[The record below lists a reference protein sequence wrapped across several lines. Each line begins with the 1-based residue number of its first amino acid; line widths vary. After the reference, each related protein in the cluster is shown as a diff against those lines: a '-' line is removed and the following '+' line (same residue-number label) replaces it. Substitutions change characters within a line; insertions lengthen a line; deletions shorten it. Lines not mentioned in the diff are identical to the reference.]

1 MAEKIAAEKKS
12 KGTNG
17 AVKETNASKSSNGS
31 KESLQ
36 YDFHTETVKN
46 HGLTSEEMIHA
57 YKAMLL
63 SRFTDDRIDM
73 LIKQGKAT
81 FLISGSGHEAIQ
93 VACAMAMEG
102 GKDWFFTYYRDNAIG
117 TALGI
122 TPIEIFRHIMGKATD
137 TFTGGRQMPMHLGS
151 KELRMPTAS
160 SPTGSQY
167 LQAVGAALSCVYRG
181 TDEVSYVGGGEGSTS
196 EGEFFEAINWAARE
210 KLPTIFC
217 IQNNRFAISVPI
229 EQQTAGGSVY
239 KVVQGFEGIHKF
251 HIDGTDFLESYAT
264 AKEAVRLAR
273 NGEGPSFIYAD
284 VVRLRSHSASDSQD
298 KYRSKEAIEKD
309 TLKDPIAKLEKE
321 LVARG
326 IMTEEQIAATRKEL
340 NDLVIKS
347 AEEAYAEPL
356 PDPATVEDNLFC
368 PDELQTKINYE
379 ANVPDGEPIV
389 MVDAINHALMEE
401 MEKNPMML
409 VYGEDVQD
417 GKGGVFT
424 ATKGLS
430 TKFGVNRCFNSPL
443 AEASILGTAV
453 GAALSGLKPVV
464 EIQFADY
471 IFPAMMQI
479 RDELVMYRYRSNG
492 AFECPVT
499 IRVATGGYIGGGHYH
514 SQNIEAIFAK
524 CPGLY
529 IAYPSNAADAKGL
542 LKTACQLKDPVMFL
556 EHKFLYRQGY
566 AKSPEPNADYYLPF
580 GKAAVKK
587 EGSDLTI
594 VAYGA
599 MVEKALKTSREMEKK
614 GYSVEVIDIRTI
626 VPLDTETILASVK
639 KTGKVIVFH
648 EDTKFM
654 GFGAEIASQ
663 IAEAAFEYLDAPVK
677 RVAGLHIHIP
687 FSLES
692 HALPQDSWIL
702 KAAEEMLAY

>member
-1 MAEKIAAEKKS
+1 MAEKTASEKKT

-17 AVKETNASKSSNGS
+17 VSKDLPKYEFMKET
-31 KESLQ
+31 E
-36 YDFHTETVKN
+36 KN
-46 HGLTSEEMIHA
+46 FGLTNEEMIHA

-63 SRFTDDRIDM
+63 TRFTDDRIDT

-122 TPIEIFRHIMGKATD
+122 TPIEIFRHIMGKASD
-137 TFTGGRQMPMHLGS
+137 SFTGGRQMPMHLGS

-181 TDEVSYVGGGEGSTS
+181 TDEVAYVGGGEGSTS

-264 AKEAVRLAR
+264 AKEAVRMAR

-309 TLKDPIAKLEKE
+309 MLKDPIAKLEKQ
-321 LVARG
+321 LIARG
-326 IMTEEQIAATRKEL
+326 IMTEEEIAAARKEL
-340 NDLVIKS
+340 NALVVKS
-347 AEEAYAEPL
+347 AEEAYTEAL
-356 PDPATVEDNLFC
+356 PDPSTIEDHLFC
-368 PDELQTKINYE
+368 PDSEQTPIKYE
-379 ANVPDGEPIV
+379 ANTPSGEPIV
-389 MVDAINHALMEE
+389 MVDAINHALTEE
-401 MEKNPMML
+401 MEKNPNML

-430 TKFGVNRCFNSPL
+430 TKFGVKRCFNSPL

-453 GAALSGLKPVV
+453 GAALTGLKPVV

-479 RDELVMYRYRSNG
+479 RDELIMYRYRSNG
-492 AFECPVT
+492 TFECPVT

-566 AKSPEPNADYYLPF
+566 AKSPEPDADYYLPF

-587 EGSDLTI
+587 EGNDLTI

-599 MVEKALKTSREMEKK
+599 MVEKAMKTAREMDKK

-626 VPLDTETILASVK
+626 VPLDIETILTSVK
-639 KTGKVIVFH
+639 KTGKVIVFY

-663 IAEAAFEYLDAPVK
+663 IAEHAFEYLDAPVK

-702 KAAEEMLAY
+702 AAAEELLAY

>member
-1 MAEKIAAEKKS
+1 MAEKTAAEKKS
-12 KGTNG
+12 KATNG
-17 AVKETNASKSSNGS
+17 VSKDERKYSFLKETEN
-31 KESLQ
+31 
-36 YDFHTETVKN
+36 N
-46 HGLTSEEMIHA
+46 HGLTNDQMVHA

-63 SRFTDDRIDM
+63 TRFTDDRIDT

-102 GKDWFFTYYRDNAIG
+102 GKDWFFTYYRDNGIG

-122 TPIEIFRHIMGKATD
+122 TPKEIFRHIMGKATD
-137 TFTGGRQMPMHLGS
+137 SFCGGRQMPMHLGS

-167 LQAVGAALSCVYRG
+167 LQAVGAAMSCVYRG
-181 TDEVSYVGGGEGSTS
+181 TDEVAYVGGGEGSTS
-196 EGEFFEAINWAARE
+196 EGEFFEAINWAARA

-239 KVVQGFEGIHKF
+239 KVITGFEGLHKF

-273 NGEGPSFIYAD
+273 SGEGPSFIYAD
-284 VVRLRSHSASDSQD
+284 VVRLRSHSASDSQE

-309 TLKDPIAKLEKE
+309 KMNDPISKLERL
-321 LVARG
+321 LVERG
-326 IMTEEQIAATRKEL
+326 ILTDAEIESMRKEL
-340 NDLVIKS
+340 NDLVIRS
-347 AEEAYAEPL
+347 AEEAFAEAS
-356 PDPATVEDNLFC
+356 PDPSTVEDNLFC
-368 PDELQTKINYE
+368 PPEEQTKINYE
-379 ANVPDGEPIV
+379 ATTPAGAPIV

-401 MEKNPMML
+401 MEKNPLML

-430 TKFGVNRCFNSPL
+430 TKYGVHRCFNSPL
-443 AEASILGTAV
+443 AEASIIGTAV

-471 IFPAMMQI
+471 IWPAMMQI

-529 IAYPSNAADAKGL
+529 VVMPSNAADAKGL
-542 LKTACQLKDPVMFL
+542 LKTACQLKDPVLFL

-566 AKSPEPNADYYLPF
+566 AKSPEPDADYYLPF

-587 EGSDLTI
+587 EGNDLTI

-599 MVEKALKTSREMEKK
+599 MVEKALKTSRELEKK
-614 GYSVEVIDIRTI
+614 GHSIEVIDLRTI
-626 VPLDTETILASVK
+626 VPLDTKTILNSVK

-654 GFGAEIASQ
+654 GFGGEIAAQ
-663 IAEAAFEYLDAPVK
+663 IAEFAFEYLDAPIK
-677 RVAGLHIHIP
+677 RVAGVHVHIP

-692 HALPQDSWIL
+692 TALPQDSWIM
-702 KAAEEMLAY
+702 KAAEEMLAF

>member
-1 MAEKIAAEKKS
+1 MAEKTATDKKT

-17 AVKETNASKSSNGS
+17 IAKDGLKYDFLKETEKNYGLSN
-31 KESLQ
+31 
-36 YDFHTETVKN
+36 
-46 HGLTSEEMIHA
+46 EEMIHA
-57 YKAMLL
+57 YKSMLL
-63 SRFTDDRIDM
+63 SRFTDDRIDT

-81 FLISGSGHEAIQ
+81 FLISGSGHEAVQ

-117 TALGI
+117 TALGL
-122 TPIEIFRHIMGKATD
+122 TPKDIFRHVMGKATD
-137 TFTGGRQMPMHLGS
+137 SFTGGRQMPMHLGS

-167 LQAVGAALSCVYRG
+167 LQAVGGAMSCVYRG

-229 EQQTAGGSVY
+229 EQQTAGASVY
-239 KVVQGFEGIHKF
+239 KVVTGFEGLNRF

-264 AKEAVRLAR
+264 AKEAVKLAR
-273 NGEGPSFIYAD
+273 TGKGPSFIYAD

-309 TLKDPIAKLEKE
+309 TAKDPIAKFEKV
-321 LVARG
+321 LVSRG
-326 IMTEEQIAATRKEL
+326 IMSEDEIAKMRKEL

-347 AEEAYAEPL
+347 AEEAYTEPN
-356 PDPATVEDNLFC
+356 PEPSTVEDNLFC
-368 PDELQTKINYE
+368 PADQQTKINYE
-379 ANVPDGEPIV
+379 ASTPSGEPIV

-401 MEKNPMML
+401 MEKNPLML

-430 TKFGVNRCFNSPL
+430 TKFGTNRCFNSPL
-443 AEASILGTAV
+443 AEASIIGTAV
-453 GAALSGLKPVV
+453 GAALAGLKPVV

-471 IFPAMMQI
+471 IWPAMMQI

-529 IAYPSNAADAKGL
+529 IAMPSNAADAKGL
-542 LKTACQLKDPVMFL
+542 LKTACQLKDPVLFL

-566 AKSPEPNADYYLPF
+566 AKAPEPDADYYLPF

-594 VAYGA
+594 VTYGA
-599 MVEKALKTSREMEKK
+599 MVEKALKTSREMDKK
-614 GYSVEVIDIRTI
+614 GYSVEVIDLRTL
-626 VPLDTETILASVK
+626 VPLDMETVLTSVK
-639 KTGKVIVFH
+639 KTGKVIVFY

-654 GFGAEIASQ
+654 GFGAEVAAQ
-663 IAEAAFEYLDAPVK
+663 IAEEAFEYLDAPVK
-677 RVAGLHIHIP
+677 RVAGIHVHIP

-692 HALPQDSWIL
+692 TALPQDSWIM
-702 KAAEEMLAY
+702 KAAEEMLDF

>member
-1 MAEKIAAEKKS
+1 MAEKTANQKQGKASNGVSKNGEKYEFM
-12 KGTNG
+12 
-17 AVKETNASKSSNGS
+17 KETIA
-31 KESLQ
+31 
-36 YDFHTETVKN
+36 N
-46 HGLTSEEMIHA
+46 HGLSNDEMIHA
-57 YKAMLL
+57 WKSMLL
-63 SRFTDDRIDM
+63 SRFTDDRIDT

-93 VACAMAMEG
+93 VACAMAMQG

-122 TPIEIFRHIMGKATD
+122 TPKDIFRHIMGRVTD
-137 TFTGGRQMPMHLGS
+137 SFTGGRQMPMHLGS

-167 LQAVGAALSCVYRG
+167 LQAVGAALSCVYRE
-181 TDEVSYVGGGEGSTS
+181 TDEVAYVGGGEGSTS

-229 EQQTAGGSVY
+229 EQQTAGASVF
-239 KVVQGFEGIHKF
+239 KVVAGFEGLNRF
-251 HIDGTDFLESYAT
+251 HIDGTNFLESYAT

-273 NGEGPSFIYAD
+273 NGEGPSMIYAD
-284 VVRLRSHSASDSQD
+284 VVRLRSHSASDAQE
-298 KYRSKEAIEKD
+298 KYRSKEEIAKD
-309 TLKDPIAKLEKE
+309 KLRDPIASFEKLLVERGILTEEDIQNIRRETAE
-321 LVARG
+321 LV
-326 IMTEEQIAATRKEL
+326 
-340 NDLVIKS
+340 VKS
-347 AEEAYAEPL
+347 AEEAFVEPA
-356 PDPATVEDNLFC
+356 PEAKDVELNLFC
-368 PDELQTKINYE
+368 PPEQQTKIKY
-379 ANVPDGEPIV
+379 ADSAPTGEPIV
-389 MVDAINHALMEE
+389 MVDAINHALHEE
-401 MEKNPMML
+401 MEKNPNML

-430 TKFGVNRCFNSPL
+430 TKFGTKRCFNSPL
-443 AEASILGTAV
+443 AEASIMGTAV
-453 GAALSGLKPVV
+453 GAALTGLKPVI

-471 IFPAMMQI
+471 IYPAMMQI

-492 AFECPVT
+492 SFECPVT

-566 AKSPEPNADYYLPF
+566 AKSPEPDKDYYLPF
-580 GKAAVKK
+580 GKAAVKR
-587 EGSDLTI
+587 EGNDLTI
-594 VAYGA
+594 VTYGA
-599 MVEKALKTSREMEKK
+599 MVEKSLKAARELEKK
-614 GYSVEVIDIRTI
+614 GYSIEVVDVRTI
-626 VPLDTETILASVK
+626 VPLDTETIINSVK

-648 EDTKFM
+648 EDSKFM
-654 GFGAEIASQ
+654 GFGGEIASE
-663 IAEAAFEYLDAPVK
+663 IAEKAFEYLDAPIK
-677 RVAGLHIHIP
+677 RVAGLHVHIP
-687 FSLES
+687 FHPNLETA
-692 HALPQDSWIL
+692 ALPQDSWIL
-702 KAAEEMLAY
+702 KAAEEMLSY

>member
-1 MAEKIAAEKKS
+1 MAEKTASEKKT

-17 AVKETNASKSSNGS
+17 VA
-31 KESLQ
+31 KESLR
-36 YDFHTETVKN
+36 YDFHKETEKN
-46 HGLTSEEMIHA
+46 HGLTNDEMVHA

-63 SRFTDDRIDM
+63 SRFTDDRIDT

-81 FLISGSGHEAIQ
+81 FLISGSGHEAVQ

-117 TALGI
+117 TALGL
-122 TPIEIFRHIMGKATD
+122 TPKDIFRHIMGKATD

-167 LQAVGAALSCVYRG
+167 LQAVGAALSCVYRE
-181 TDEVSYVGGGEGSTS
+181 TDEVAYVGGGEGSTS

-239 KVVQGFEGIHKF
+239 KVVAGFEGLNRF

-273 NGEGPSFIYAD
+273 EGKGPSFIYAD

-298 KYRSKEAIEKD
+298 KYRSKEAIAKD
-309 TLKDPIAKLEKE
+309 TEKDPIAKLEKE
-321 LVARG
+321 LVTREILTAD
-326 IMTEEQIAATRKEL
+326 QIASIRKEL
-340 NDLVIKS
+340 NDMVIKS
-347 AEEAYAEPL
+347 AEEAYAEAL
-356 PDPATVEDNLFC
+356 PDESTIEDNLFC
-368 PDELQTKINYE
+368 PPDEQTKISYE
-379 ANVPDGEPIV
+379 ASTPSGEPIV

-401 MEKNPMML
+401 MEKNPLML

-430 TKFGVNRCFNSPL
+430 TKYGVKRCFNSPL

-453 GAALSGLKPVV
+453 GAALTGLKPVV

-471 IFPAMMQI
+471 IWPAMMQI

-492 AFECPVT
+492 SFECPVT

-524 CPGLY
+524 CPGMY
-529 IAYPSNAADAKGL
+529 IAMPSNAADAKGL
-542 LKTACQLKDPVMFL
+542 LKTACQLKDPVLFL

-566 AKSPEPNADYYLPF
+566 AKAPEPDADYYLPF

-587 EGSDLTI
+587 EGDDLTI
-594 VAYGA
+594 VTYGA
-599 MVEKALKTSREMEKK
+599 MVEKALKVSREMEKK
-614 GYSVEVIDIRTI
+614 GYGVEVVDIRTI
-626 VPLDTETILASVK
+626 VPLDTETILKSVK
-639 KTGKVIVFH
+639 KTGKVIVFY

-663 IAEAAFEYLDAPVK
+663 IAEEAFEYLDAPIK
-677 RVAGLHIHIP
+677 RVAGVHIHIP

-692 HALPQDSWIL
+692 KALPQDSWIM
-702 KAAEEMLAY
+702 KAAEDILAY

>member
-1 MAEKIAAEKKS
+1 MAEKTAAEKKT

-17 AVKETNASKSSNGS
+17 VS
-31 KESLQ
+31 KESLK
-36 YDFHTETVKN
+36 YDFFNETEKN
-46 HGLTSEEMIHA
+46 HGLSNEEMIHA

-63 SRFTDDRIDM
+63 SRFTDDRIDT

-81 FLISGSGHEAIQ
+81 FLISGSGHEAVQ

-117 TALGI
+117 TALGL
-122 TPIEIFRHIMGKATD
+122 TAKDIFRHIMGKATD
-137 TFTGGRQMPMHLGS
+137 EFTGGRQMPMHLGS
-151 KELRMPTAS
+151 KKLRMPTAS

-181 TDEVSYVGGGEGSTS
+181 TDEVAYVGGGEGSTS
-196 EGEFFEAINWAARE
+196 EGEFFEAINWAARA
-210 KLPTIFC
+210 KLPAIFC

-229 EQQTAGGSVY
+229 EQQTAGASVY
-239 KVVQGFEGIHKF
+239 KVVAGFEGLNRF

-298 KYRSKEAIEKD
+298 KYRSKDSIAED
-309 TLKDPIAKLEKE
+309 TKKDPIAKFEKV
-321 LVARG
+321 LVAKG
-326 IMTEEQIAATRKEL
+326 ILTDEEIANIRKEL

-347 AEEAYAEPL
+347 ADEAYTEPL
-356 PDPATVEDNLFC
+356 PDPSTIEDNLFC
-368 PDELQTKINYE
+368 PPDEQTKIDYE
-379 ANVPDGEPIV
+379 ANVPAGEPIV

-401 MEKNPMML
+401 MEKNPLML

-430 TKFGVNRCFNSPL
+430 TKYGVNRCFNSPL

-453 GAALSGLKPVV
+453 GAALTGLKPVV

-471 IFPAMMQI
+471 IWPAMMQI
-479 RDELVMYRYRSNG
+479 RDELIMYRYRSNG
-492 AFECPVT
+492 DFECPVT

-580 GKAAVKK
+580 GKAVVKK
-587 EGSDLTI
+587 EGNDLTI

-614 GYSVEVIDIRTI
+614 GYGVEVIDLRTI
-626 VPLDTETILASVK
+626 VPLDTETIIDSVK
-639 KTGKVIVFH
+639 KTGKVIVFY

-663 IAEAAFEYLDAPVK
+663 IAEHAFEFLDAPVK
-677 RVAGLHIHIP
+677 RVAGVHVHIP

-702 KAAEEMLAY
+702 KAAEDMLAY

>member
-1 MAEKIAAEKKS
+1 MAEKTAAEKKT

-17 AVKETNASKSSNGS
+17 VAKNGL
-31 KESLQ
+31 K
-36 YDFHTETVKN
+36 YDFHKETEKN
-46 HGLTSEEMIHA
+46 HGLTNEEMIHA

-63 SRFTDDRIDM
+63 SRFTDDRIDT

-117 TALGI
+117 TALGL
-122 TPIEIFRHIMGKATD
+122 TPKDIFRHIMGKATD
-137 TFTGGRQMPMHLGS
+137 SFTGGRQMPMHLGS

-167 LQAVGAALSCVYRG
+167 LQAVGAALSCVYRE
-181 TDEVSYVGGGEGSTS
+181 TDEISYVGGGEGSTS

-239 KVVQGFEGIHKF
+239 KVVAGFEGLNRF
-251 HIDGTDFLESYAT
+251 HIDGTNFLESYAT

-273 NGEGPSFIYAD
+273 AGEGPSFIYAD

-309 TLKDPIAKLEKE
+309 TLRDPIAALERE
-321 LVARG
+321 LVARA
-326 IMTEEQIAATRKEL
+326 IMTQDEIDTTRKEL
-340 NDLVIKS
+340 NDYVIRS
-347 AEEAYAEPL
+347 AEEAYAEPN
-356 PDPATVEDNLFC
+356 PDPATVEDHLFC
-368 PDELQTKINYE
+368 PENEQTKIAYE
-379 ANVPDGEPIV
+379 TSVPKGDSIV
-389 MVDAINHALMEE
+389 MVDAINHALAEE
-401 MEKNPMML
+401 MEKNPNML

-424 ATKGLS
+424 ATKGLT
-430 TKFGVNRCFNSPL
+430 TKFGVKRCFNSPL

-471 IFPAMMQI
+471 IWPAMMQI

-529 IAYPSNAADAKGL
+529 VVMPSNAADAKGL
-542 LKTACQLKDPVMFL
+542 LKTACQLKDPVLFL

-566 AKSPEPNADYYLPF
+566 AKSPEPDADYYLPF

-594 VAYGA
+594 VTYGA
-599 MVEKALKTSREMEKK
+599 MVEKALKVSREMEKQ
-614 GYSVEVIDIRTI
+614 GSSVEVIDIRTI
-626 VPLDTETILASVK
+626 VPLDMETILASVK

-654 GFGAEIASQ
+654 GFGAEIASE
-663 IAEAAFEYLDAPVK
+663 IAEHAFEYLDAPVK
-677 RVAGLHIHIP
+677 RIGGLHIHIP

-692 HALPQDSWIL
+692 TALPQDSWIM

>member
-1 MAEKIAAEKKS
+1 MAEKTAEKKS

-17 AVKETNASKSSNGS
+17 VQKDRNGA
-31 KESLQ
+31 KESLS
-36 YDFHTETVKN
+36 YDFHKETEKN

-57 YKAMLL
+57 YKSMLL
-63 SRFTDDRIDM
+63 SRFTDDRIDT

-93 VACAMAMEG
+93 VACAMAMQG

-122 TPIEIFRHIMGKATD
+122 TPIDIFRHIMGKATD
-137 TFTGGRQMPMHLGS
+137 KFTGGRQMPMHLGS

-167 LQAVGAALSCVYRG
+167 LQAVGAALSCVYRE
-181 TDEVSYVGGGEGSTS
+181 TDEISYVGGGEGSTS

-264 AKEAVRLAR
+264 AKEAVKLAR

-298 KYRSKEAIEKD
+298 KYRSKEAIAKD
-309 TLKDPIAKLEKE
+309 TERDPIAQFEKVLIE
-321 LVARG
+321 REILSQ
-326 IMTEEQIAATRKEL
+326 EEIDKIRKEL
-340 NDLVIKS
+340 NDSVIKA
-347 AEEAYAEPL
+347 AEDAFAEPL
-356 PDPATVEDNLFC
+356 PDPKTVEDNLFC
-368 PDELQTKINYE
+368 PDSEQTKINYE
-379 ANVPDGEPIV
+379 ANTPSGEPIV

-401 MEKNPMML
+401 MEKNPNML
-409 VYGEDVQD
+409 IYGEDVQD

-424 ATKGLS
+424 ATKGIS
-430 TKFGVNRCFNSPL
+430 TKFGVKRCFNSPL
-443 AEASILGTAV
+443 AEASIVGTAV

-492 AFECPVT
+492 AFGCPVT

-542 LKTACQLKDPVMFL
+542 LKTACQLQDPVMFL

-566 AKSPEPNADYYLPF
+566 AKSPEPDANYYLPF
-580 GKAAVKK
+580 GKAAVKR
-587 EGSDLTI
+587 EGNDLTI
-594 VAYGA
+594 VTYGA
-599 MVEKALKTSREMEKK
+599 IVEKAMKTAREMEKK
-614 GYSVEVIDIRTI
+614 GYSIEVIDIRTI
-626 VPLDTETILASVK
+626 VPLDTETIVNSVK
-639 KTGKVIVFH
+639 KTGKVLVCH

-654 GFGAEIASQ
+654 GFGGEIASQ

-677 RVAGLHIHIP
+677 RVAGLHVHIP

-692 HALPQDSWIL
+692 TALPQDSWIL
-702 KAAEEMLAY
+702 NAAEEMLAY

>member
-1 MAEKIAAEKKS
+1 MAEKTAADKKS
-12 KGTNG
+12 KATNG
-17 AVKETNASKSSNGS
+17 VSKDEKKYSFLKETEN
-31 KESLQ
+31 
-36 YDFHTETVKN
+36 N
-46 HGLTSEEMIHA
+46 HGLTGEQMVHA

-63 SRFTDDRIDM
+63 TRFTDDRIDT

-102 GKDWFFTYYRDNAIG
+102 GKDWFFTYYRDNGIG

-137 TFTGGRQMPMHLGS
+137 SFCGGRQMPMHLGS

-167 LQAVGAALSCVYRG
+167 LQAVGAAMSCVYRG
-181 TDEVSYVGGGEGSTS
+181 TDEVAYVGGGEGSTS
-196 EGEFFEAINWAARE
+196 EGEFFEAINWAARA

-239 KVVQGFEGIHKF
+239 KVITGFEGLHKF

-273 NGEGPSFIYAD
+273 SGEGPSFIYAD
-284 VVRLRSHSASDSQD
+284 VVRLRSHSASDSQE

-309 TLKDPIAKLEKE
+309 KMNDPIIKLEKL
-321 LVARG
+321 LVERG
-326 IMTEEQIAATRKEL
+326 ILTDAEIETMRKEL
-340 NDLVIKS
+340 NDFVIKS
-347 AEEAYAEPL
+347 AEEAYKEPV
-356 PDPATVEDNLFC
+356 PDASTVEDNLFC
-368 PDELQTKINYE
+368 PPEEQTKIIYE
-379 ANVPDGEPIV
+379 ASTPGGAPIV

-401 MEKNPMML
+401 MEKNPLML

-430 TKFGVNRCFNSPL
+430 TKYGVNRCFNSPL

-471 IFPAMMQI
+471 IWPAMMQI

-524 CPGLY
+524 CPGMY
-529 IAYPSNAADAKGL
+529 IAMPSNAADAKGL
-542 LKTACQLKDPVMFL
+542 LKTACQLKDPVLFL

-566 AKSPEPNADYYLPF
+566 AKSPEPDADYYLPF

-587 EGSDLTI
+587 EGNDLTI

-599 MVEKALKTSREMEKK
+599 MVEKALKTSRELEKK
-614 GYSVEVIDIRTI
+614 GHSIEVIDLRTI
-626 VPLDTETILASVK
+626 VPLDTETILDSVK

-654 GFGAEIASQ
+654 GFGAEIAAQ
-663 IAEAAFEYLDAPVK
+663 IAEMAFEYLDAPIK
-677 RVAGLHIHIP
+677 RVAGLHVHIP

-692 HALPQDSWIL
+692 TALPQDSWIM
-702 KAAEEMLAY
+702 KAAEEMLAF

>member
-1 MAEKIAAEKKS
+1 MAEKTASEKKT

-17 AVKETNASKSSNGS
+17 VS
-31 KESLQ
+31 KESLK
-36 YDFHTETVKN
+36 YDFFKETEKN
-46 HGLTSEEMIHA
+46 HGLSNEEMIHA

-63 SRFTDDRIDM
+63 SRFTDDRIDT

-81 FLISGSGHEAIQ
+81 FLISGSGHEAVQ

-117 TALGI
+117 TALGL
-122 TPIEIFRHIMGKATD
+122 TPKDIFRHIMGKATD
-137 TFTGGRQMPMHLGS
+137 EFTGGRQMPMHLGS
-151 KELRMPTAS
+151 KKLRMPTAS

-167 LQAVGAALSCVYRG
+167 LQCVGAALSCVYRG

-196 EGEFFEAINWAARE
+196 EGEFFEAINWAARA
-210 KLPTIFC
+210 KLPAIFC

-239 KVVQGFEGIHKF
+239 KVVAGFEGLNRF

-273 NGEGPSFIYAD
+273 SGEGPSFIYAD

-298 KYRSKEAIEKD
+298 KYRSKEAIAED
-309 TLKDPIAKLEKE
+309 TKKDPIAKFEKV
-321 LVARG
+321 LVEKG
-326 IMTEEQIAATRKEL
+326 IMTEDEIAKIRKEL
-340 NDLVIKS
+340 NELVIKS
-347 AEEAYAEPL
+347 AEEAYTEPL
-356 PDPATVEDNLFC
+356 PDPSTVEDNLFC
-368 PDELQTKINYE
+368 PPAEQTKINYE
-379 ANVPDGEPIV
+379 ASAPAGEPIV

-401 MEKNPMML
+401 MEKNPLML

-430 TKFGVNRCFNSPL
+430 TKYGVNRCFNSPL

-453 GAALSGLKPVV
+453 GAALTGLKPVV

-471 IFPAMMQI
+471 IWPAMMQI
-479 RDELVMYRYRSNG
+479 RDELIMYRYRSNG

-587 EGSDLTI
+587 EGNDLTI

-614 GYSVEVIDIRTI
+614 GYSVEVIDLRTI
-626 VPLDTETILASVK
+626 VPFDTKTVINSVK

-654 GFGAEIASQ
+654 GFGAEIASV
-663 IAEAAFEYLDAPVK
+663 IAEEAFEYLDAPVK
-677 RVAGLHIHIP
+677 RVAGVHVHIP

-692 HALPQDSWIL
+692 TALPQDSWIL
-702 KAAEEMLAY
+702 KAAEDMLAY

>member
-17 AVKETNASKSSNGS
+17 ASKVSNGS
-31 KESLQ
+31 NTVNSTKESKY
-36 YDFHTETVKN
+36 YDFHKETVPN
-46 HGLTSEEMIHA
+46 HGLTNEEMIHA

-63 SRFTDDRIDM
+63 TRFTDDRIDM

-93 VACAMAMEG
+93 VAIAMAMKG
-102 GKDWFFTYYRDNAIG
+102 GKDWFFTYYRDNGIA

-122 TPIEIFRHIMGKATD
+122 TPKDIFRHIMGRATD
-137 TFTGGRQMPMHLGS
+137 EFCGGRQMPMHLGS

-167 LQAVGAALSCVYRG
+167 LQAVGAALSCVYRN
-181 TDEVSYVGGGEGSTS
+181 TDEVAYVGGGEGSTS

-210 KLPTIFC
+210 SLPAIFC

-229 EQQTAGGSVY
+229 EQQTAGASVY

-264 AKEAVRLAR
+264 AKEAVKLAR
-273 NGEGPSFIYAD
+273 SGEGPSFIYAD

-298 KYRSKEAIEKD
+298 KYRSKEAIAKD
-309 TLKDPIAKLEKE
+309 MEKDPILKLEKLLIE
-321 LVARG
+321 RS
-326 IMTEEQIAATRKEL
+326 IMSEEEIAATRKEI
-340 NDLVIKS
+340 NELVVKS
-347 AEEAYAEPL
+347 AEEAYAEPS
-356 PDPATVEDNLFC
+356 PDPKTVEDHLFC
-368 PDELQTKINYE
+368 PAELQTKIDYE
-379 ANVPDGEPIV
+379 SSVPNGEPIV

-401 MEKNPMML
+401 MEKNPNML

-430 TKFGVNRCFNSPL
+430 TKYGVKRCFNSPL

-453 GAALSGLKPVV
+453 GAALTGLKPVV

-492 AFECPVT
+492 TFECPVT

-587 EGSDLTI
+587 EGNDLTI
-594 VAYGA
+594 VTYGA
-599 MVEKALKTSREMEKK
+599 MVEKAMKTSREMEKK

-626 VPLDTETILASVK
+626 VPLDTETIINSVK
-639 KTGKVIVFH
+639 KTGKVIVFY

-663 IAEAAFEYLDAPVK
+663 IAEAAFEYLDAPIK
-677 RVAGLHIHIP
+677 RVAGLHVHIP
-687 FSLES
+687 FALES
-692 HALPQDSWIL
+692 YALPQDSWIL
-702 KAAEEMLAY
+702 KAAEDMLAY